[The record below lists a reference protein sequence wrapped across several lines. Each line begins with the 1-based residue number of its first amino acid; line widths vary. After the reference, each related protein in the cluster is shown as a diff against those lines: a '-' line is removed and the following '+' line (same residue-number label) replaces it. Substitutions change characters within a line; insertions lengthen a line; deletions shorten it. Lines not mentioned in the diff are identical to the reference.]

1 MHQIKIEVNGKVKA
15 VTLDQLR
22 MLASRK
28 FLEPDARIWVDE
40 KEYRFKDVASKLAP
54 ADKKNIAAN
63 SLPSAARKTE
73 PSTAPQRVAEVP
85 PPAPSANDQTAKS
98 GSKLKSVLVIFLV
111 LIFVVGIGVGGV
123 WWFLHAN
130 GLEDNFAE
138 TYNSVKDKAKKQLA
152 KKRTFTENDP
162 FDRTLT
168 RIPRNFE
175 GNDFE
180 KLVGIISEQNDELD
194 KISEKGE
201 FETKDD
207 FNARLSYEFYGKKRI
222 IYGNIHFGEDV
233 SVMISRNGTI
243 TDKKGQKWSFASL
256 DSKYSIDDK
265 SWLLEINF
273 PDAIR
278 YIEGLAFVPLF
289 ERKESEV
296 YSTHNAFN
304 AHWDVRR
311 VTAYSINLCGYAGGL
326 AYEER
331 PTVLKC
337 LLTNVPLDIAKNATE
352 NLSVLCIFTPLPLP
366 VEQTHASSKDAT
378 FDNPFESEVN
388 IQNLKCVSIEFW
400 FFDRNTGDIFAK
412 YQLHELMQS
421 PKEDFQKARKA
432 AASESEETIPDGG
445 KTDNDPLDVVFEANE
460 KETSELEY
468 SDANEKPKT
477 EKVPENATPS
487 NSSSSRRTTSANPSN
502 LTAQKNNENNVSAV
516 NNSKTDA
523 MSTAD
528 KSSVKYETVP
538 FDNKANKLPPDYRG
552 HDPAAIVRGLTT
564 SEFST
569 SKISYKRDSRL
580 YLAAVIQKA
589 TNLQDKTLFG
599 AVRFNSRVAYVFP
612 NESENSDNKV
622 ETVKCEYDSSNKVL
636 TVRRS
641 FKNSGL
647 NASSWDSGSYPP
659 MAVYFGLL
667 ERNSN
672 SYALALEF
680 NQTKKSAASQIEHWT
695 VVGVEPE
702 QYAKFKDTL
711 RLACVFN
718 IGAGGNNYVGYFRP
732 RSGSR
737 LFSHYL
743 ICAAAPEFWLF
754 DSKTGE
760 VIAKYSAA
768 DTFNGKRVKIG
779 DTNNSK

>member
-54 ADKKNIAAN
+54 ADKKNVAAN

-168 RIPRNFE
+168 RIPQNFQGNNFE
-175 GNDFE
+175 KIFDKFLEQQVEIE
-180 KLVGIISEQNDELD
+180 KVL
-194 KISEKGE
+194 EKDE
-201 FETKDD
+201 FETEDEHTERWGREVFSKE
-207 FNARLSYEFYGKKRI
+207 RTLL
-222 IYGNIHFGEDV
+222 GNIHFGEDV
-233 SVMISRNGTI
+233 ALLITRNDYV
-243 TDKKGQKWSFASL
+243 TDKKGKQWSSVAL
-256 DSKYSIDDK
+256 DSKYDMDSH
-265 SWLLEINF
+265 SWSLEIHF
-273 PDAIR
+273 TGKGTDHLI
-278 YIEGLAFVPLF
+278 PLF
-289 ERKESEV
+289 RRKESSF
-296 YSTHNAFN
+296 YTAHNAFN
-304 AHWDVRR
+304 AQMEIRKDDISIVGIHGVAVGDV
-311 VTAYSINLCGYAGGL
+311 ND
-326 AYEER
+326 
-331 PTVLKC
+331 VLRC
-337 LLTNVPLDIAKNATE
+337 VLTDVPVDVAKNATE
-352 NLSVLCIFTPLPLP
+352 NLAALCVFQTNYYP
-366 VEQTHASSKDAT
+366 VVRRHESSADAT
-378 FDNPFESEVN
+378 FDHPFEYEIDRQSLLALT
-388 IQNLKCVSIEFW
+388 IDFW
-400 FFDRNTGDIFAK
+400 FFDRKTGEIFVK
-412 YQLHELMQS
+412 VPFHELKRT
-421 PKEDFQKARKA
+421 PVKDFQKARKA

-445 KTDNDPLDVVFEANE
+445 KTDNDPLDVVFEPNE

-538 FDNKANKLPPDYRG
+538 FDNKADKLPPDYRG

-564 SEFST
+564 SDFST